1 MVLNDDI
8 ENFTALYEVEL
19 TKDAAGKSIRLKNL
33 IQKTY
38 VDSVKHHDIVLEL
51 DQLEQE
57 NVFSCCDGCSSIT

>member
-19 TKDAAGKSIRLKNL
+19 TKDAAGKSIRTKNL

-38 VDSVKHHDIVLEL
+38 VDSVKYHEYCFGIGPAGTGKR
-51 DQLEQE
+51 
-57 NVFSCCDGCSSIT
+57 F